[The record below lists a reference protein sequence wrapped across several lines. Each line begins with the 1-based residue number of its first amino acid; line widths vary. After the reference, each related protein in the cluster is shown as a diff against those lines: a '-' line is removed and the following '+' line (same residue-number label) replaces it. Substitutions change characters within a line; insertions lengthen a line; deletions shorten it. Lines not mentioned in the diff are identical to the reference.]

1 MRKHSEYTRRLC
13 RLYKSWKA
21 SASPCLAR
29 SIASASETLS
39 PCSFLA
45 SVKSPFPAALSQM
58 RRNYLF
64 VVLLAGFAVDL
75 NRLRA
80 GILAPVVRP
89 TLQDDLGNYQK
100 RIGVG
105 QTAST

>member
-13 RLYKSWKA
+13 RLYNSWKA

-29 SIASASETLS
+29 SMASASESLS

-45 SVKSPFPAALSQM
+45 SVKSPFPAALIQM

-80 GILAPVVRP
+80 GIVVQASGPVAWMTFVTIQQP
-89 TLQDDLGNYQK
+89 
-100 RIGVG
+100 IGVG
-105 QTAST
+105 Q